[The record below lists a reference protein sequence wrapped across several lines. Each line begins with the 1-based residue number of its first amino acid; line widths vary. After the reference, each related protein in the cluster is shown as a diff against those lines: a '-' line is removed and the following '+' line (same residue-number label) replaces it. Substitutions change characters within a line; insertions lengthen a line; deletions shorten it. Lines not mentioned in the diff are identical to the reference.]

1 MEKRILVI
9 NLHLF
14 LQCCYGDFDS
24 VRVRDFQEQDGSFF
38 CEVSYY
44 GDFNED
50 RYERERQK
58 FA

>member
-1 MEKRILVI
+1 MEKRILVV
-9 NLHLF
+9 NLNLF
-14 LQCCYGDFDS
+14 LQCCYDDTES
-24 VRVRDFQEQDGSFF
+24 VRVRNIQNQDGSFF

-50 RYERERQK
+50 RYEKERQK